1 MSKVLQ
7 SFKGY
12 RTSGV
17 KGRRDSRVPCE
28 VHGFQRSKM
37 SKVLKSFKGS
47 RTLSVYD
54 DDDND
59 DNDDGD
65 DDDDDENRS
74 SCIFSA

>member
-1 MSKVLQ
+1 M
-7 SFKGY
+7 FKG
-12 RTSGV
+12 SL
-17 KGRRDSRVPCE
+17 RVLWL
-28 VHGFQRSKM
+28 QRSKM

-59 DNDDGD
+59 DNDDDD

>member
-1 MSKVLQ
+1 ML
-7 SFKGY
+7 
-12 RTSGV
+12 
-17 KGRRDSRVPCE
+17 
-28 VHGFQRSKM
+28 
-37 SKVLKSFKGS
+37 KVLKSFKGS

-59 DNDDGD
+59 DNDDDD